1 MLVLFEE
8 YIRKKKNI
16 CLYPETVLRFGQ
28 SLGES
33 LRGGKFVKN

>member
-16 CLYPETVLRFGQ
+16 CLYPESELRIGQ
-28 SLGES
+28 NLGES
-33 LRGGKFVKN
+33 LRGGKLVKN